1 MNRASHEAQGRGL
14 FPEIFRLL
22 RPFWLVTLLATAA
35 GGLSGLATAWLL
47 ATINEGLHAA
57 DGLGAGLLLRFAAL
71 CALSVGC
78 SALAGVGN
86 SITGQK
92 VIAALRKEI
101 SARVLRAPLALI
113 ERHRTHKIL
122 AVLTEDVDTV
132 SAFTFNFAGY
142 AVACAIAAGSFLYLS
157 FLSPGVFLLCIA
169 AIALGVAVN
178 LASNRTWH
186 RDYEGVRDAQ
196 DELQKQYRAIAEGAK
211 ELRLNRDRRKQVHGL
226 LLAGAADRISSLKI
240 HAMRVFWVADAA
252 GAAIFFVVIGLLLAV
267 QHRLD
272 IAGATIS
279 GAVLVLL
286 YVKGPVDMLISA
298 LPAMSQAQVAFK
310 RIAAL
315 TADFREPEAALAAT
329 DPVDGTIRS
338 IALRDA
344 RYVFP
349 DDGTG
354 NSFVLGPVDL
364 TIHRGEALFIVGEN
378 GSGKTTLIKLLLG
391 LYMPTAGALL
401 FNDVP
406 IGENQLDAYRQL
418 FSAVFSDYY
427 LFDNLLS
434 RDPALTER
442 ANGYLERL
450 EIAHK
455 VRVEEGAFTTTDL
468 STGQRK
474 RLALVHA
481 YLEQRP
487 IMMFDEW
494 ASDQDPTFRRVFY
507 TELLPDLKRQGKTL
521 IVISHDDRYFD
532 AADRVVRLHAGR
544 IVEVKEMNIA
554 RASGPNVVKEATR

>member
-1 MNRASHEAQGRGL
+1 MNSAAQEASRPGL
-14 FPEIFRLL
+14 FREIFRLL
-22 RPFWLVTLLATAA
+22 QAFWLVTLLSTAA
-35 GGLSGLATAWLL
+35 GAASGLATAWLL

-57 DGLGAGLLLRFAAL
+57 DGIGAGLLLRFGAL
-71 CALSVGC
+71 CALSVGG

-92 VIAALRKEI
+92 VIAALRKDI
-101 SARVLRAPLALI
+101 SARVLRAPLTLI
-113 ERHRTHKIL
+113 EHHRAHKIL

-142 AVACAIAAGSFLYLS
+142 AVASAIVAGSFLYLL
-157 FLSPGVFLLCIA
+157 FLSPGVFLLCIG

-178 LASNRTWH
+178 LASGRTWR

-196 DELQKQYRAIAEGAK
+196 DELQKQFRAIAEGAK
-211 ELRLNRDRRKQVHGL
+211 ELRLSRDRRERVHGL

-240 HAMRVFWVADAA
+240 HAMRVFWLADAA

-286 YVKGPVDMLISA
+286 YVKGPIDMLISA
-298 LPAMSQAQVAFK
+298 LPAMSQAQVAFR

-315 TADFREPEAALAAT
+315 TADFREPETAVAAPAPTLDT
-329 DPVDGTIRS
+329 VQS
-338 IALRDA
+338 IALQDA

-391 LYMPTAGALL
+391 LYVQTAGSLL
-401 FNDVP
+401 FNGVP
-406 IGENQLDAYRQL
+406 VSENQLDAYRQL

-427 LFDNLLS
+427 LFDDLLS

-455 VRVEEGAFTTTDL
+455 VRVEDGAFTTIDL
-468 STGQRK
+468 
-474 RLALVHA
+474 
-481 YLEQRP
+481 
-487 IMMFDEW
+487 
-494 ASDQDPTFRRVFY
+494 
-507 TELLPDLKRQGKTL
+507 
-521 IVISHDDRYFD
+521 
-532 AADRVVRLHAGR
+532 
-544 IVEVKEMNIA
+544 
-554 RASGPNVVKEATR
+554 